1 MRIMFAAPDR
11 DLLECY
17 KKLLEDDLG
26 ETVTAFDGT
35 QVLSLL
41 SAERFDVAVLDDA
54 LPRIGFE
61 KLAKRIDEEKIPLV
75 VLTDGGTASYRRTAG
90 SGGAYLTYPF
100 TPETMENVI
109 KDALEKAAEEDE

>member
-17 KKLLEDDLG
+17 KILLEDDLG

-41 SAERFDVAVLDDA
+41 SAERFDVVILDDA
-54 LPRIGFE
+54 ITRIGFE
-61 KLAKRIDEEKIPLV
+61 RLAERIGEKKIPLV
-75 VLTDGGTASYRRTAG
+75 VLTDGGSASRQGTAASAC
-90 SGGAYLTYPF
+90 LTYPF
-100 TPETMENVI
+100 TPETMRSVI
-109 KDALEKAAEEDE
+109 QYTLERAAAEDE

>member
-1 MRIMFAAPDR
+1 MRIMLAAPDR

-41 SAERFDVAVLDDA
+41 STESFDVVILDDA
-54 LPRIGFE
+54 LPRIGFD
-61 KLAKRIDEEKIPLV
+61 KLAKRIGEEKIPLV
-75 VLTDGGTASYRRTAG
+75 VLTDVAAR
-90 SGGAYLTYPF
+90 LTYPF
-100 TPETMENVI
+100 TPETIESVI
-109 KDALEKAAEEDE
+109 RDAFEKAVTENE

>member
-1 MRIMFAAPDR
+1 MRIMLAAPDR

-17 KKLLEDDLG
+17 KILLEEDLG

-41 SAERFDVAVLDDA
+41 SAECFDVVILDDA

-61 KLAKRIDEEKIPLV
+61 KLTERIRENEIPLV
-75 VLTDGGTASYRRTAG
+75 VLTDGGFASRRSEQTDFA
-90 SGGAYLTYPF
+90 ARLTYPF
-100 TPETMENVI
+100 TPEIIENVI
-109 KDALEKAAEEDE
+109 QDVFEKAAEKDE